1 MQVLTRG
8 GYALPGTSIEFKTGT
23 WRTSRPLHKHW
34 AAPCHS
40 ACPAGEDPQA
50 YIAKIQENHPREA
63 WESIVHIN
71 PIPSIT
77 GRICPHPCEQACNR
91 GHFDQP
97 LAIHAIERFLGD
109 EARQRGWEYP
119 MDLGRGAGA
128 TVAVIGAGP
137 AGLSAAY
144 HLRRRGYQVTLLD
157 ALPEAGGLMRSAIP
171 INRLPRDVL
180 DADIARI
187 LALGIEFRG
196 RTRLGVDVHLD
207 ELRSDYRALFLAPG
221 TAKAKAWSVDG
232 AVPTDHRTALELLQE
247 WVAVGSLPAPRSVI
261 VHGGGNTAVDLC
273 RAMKRAGVKEVHLI
287 TASGLPGPDTEPD
300 DIINI
305 VPRELEQAIEEG
317 IAIHPHR
324 TIQRLLFRGS
334 RVVGVEMVTLR
345 KLPTKSGRTGRI
357 AFEGTET
364 LLHAD
369 MVIPAIG
376 ESVDPTGLGTLLGGS
391 DYLRPGNLFGR
402 LDHAPGLFV
411 GGDARGDRGTVSAA
425 VGDGRLA
432 AAAIDAYIRQGD
444 DPEVVSRAV
453 IDFNRINL
461 SYFEPA
467 KRVEEPT
474 LSVAERTD
482 TAEIDRP
489 LSSAAITQESN
500 RCFSCGSC
508 LACDNCWT
516 FCPDNAVVK
525 TVALAKDGSH
535 YVFDY
540 EYCKGCGVCAAECPC
555 GYIVMEAEL

>member
-1 MQVLTRG
+1 MSVLTRG
-8 GYALPGTSIEFKTGT
+8 GYALPGTSIDFKTGT
-23 WRTSRPLHKHW
+23 WRTSRPMHKHW

-63 WESIVHIN
+63 WEVIVRVN
-71 PIPSIT
+71 PLPSVT

-109 EARQRGWEYP
+109 EARQQGWEYP
-119 MDLGRGAGA
+119 VDTGRGAAGTA
-128 TVAVIGAGP
+128 VAVIGAGP
-137 AGLSAAY
+137 AGLSATY
-144 HLRRRGYQVTLLD
+144 HLRRRGYQVTLFD
-157 ALPEAGGLMRSAIP
+157 ALPEAGGLLRSAIP

-180 DADIARI
+180 DADIERI
-187 LALGIEFRG
+187 LGLGIEFRG

-221 TAKAKAWSVDG
+221 TAKARPWSVDG

-247 WVAVGSLPAPRSVI
+247 WIAVGSLPTPQSVI
-261 VHGGGNTAVDLC
+261 IHGGGNTAIDLC
-273 RAMKRAGVKEVHLI
+273 RAMKRAGVKEVHLV
-287 TASGLPGPDTEPD
+287 TASGLPGPDTESD

-317 IAIHPHR
+317 ITIHPHR

-334 RVVGVEMVTLR
+334 RVVGVEMVALR

-376 ESVDPTGLGTLLGGS
+376 ESVDPTGLGALLGGR
-391 DYLRPGNLFGR
+391 DHFRPGNSFGR
-402 LDHAPGLFV
+402 LDHTPGVFA

-425 VGDGRLA
+425 IGDGRLA
-432 AAAIDAYIRQGD
+432 AAAIDAYIRQSD
-444 DPEVVSRAV
+444 DPENEERET
-453 IDFNRINL
+453 IGFDHINP

-467 KRVEEPT
+467 QRVEEPT
-474 LSVAERTD
+474 LPVAERTD
-482 TAEIDRP
+482 ITEVDGP
-489 LSSAAITQESN
+489 LHRTVIVREAA
-500 RCFSCGSC
+500 RCFSCGNC
-508 LACDNCWT
+508 LVCDNCWT
-516 FCPDNAVVK
+516 FCPDNAVIK
-525 TVALAKDGSH
+525 TLARNGSH
-535 YVFDY
+535 YMFDY
-540 EYCKGCGVCAAECPC
+540 EYCKGCGVCASECPC
-555 GYIVMEAEL
+555 GYIVMSTEQ